1 MTTYNRSGNKWR
13 VNELLAL
20 QREYQLL
27 EMSVQ
32 EIAAKHER
40 GVKAILFK
48 LDAEGFIS
56 NWGDARGYSEWE
68 NETYI
73 SESTCVDDVSDVISD
88 VDKLNGRV
96 CHLETSVEEI
106 SGYVKEML
114 NCLATNNKQFSR
126 TLRHSSAF
134 A

>member
-27 EMSVQ
+27 EMSIQ
-32 EIAAKHER
+32 EIALKHER
-40 GVKAILFK
+40 GVKAILFR
-48 LDAEGFIS
+48 LDTEGFIS

-68 NETYI
+68 NETHITDSSIVDDI
-73 SESTCVDDVSDVISD
+73 SE
-88 VDKLNGRV
+88 VDKLTDRV
-96 CHLETSVEEI
+96 WHLETSVEEI
-106 SGYVKEML
+106 SGHVKEML
-114 NCLATNNKQFSR
+114 NCLASSNKQFSS
-126 TLRHSSAF
+126 TLKRSSAF

>member
-20 QREYQLL
+20 QREYELL
-27 EMSVQ
+27 EMSIQ

-40 GVKAILFK
+40 SVNAILFK
-48 LDAEGFIS
+48 LTDEGFIS
-56 NWGDARGYSEWE
+56 DWGEARGYSEFDQSPE
-68 NETYI
+68 NSSAE
-73 SESTCVDDVSDVISD
+73 DDVSE
-88 VDKLNGRV
+88 VDKLTDRV
-96 CHLETSVEEI
+96 WHLETSVEEI

-114 NCLATNNKQFSR
+114 ACLASSNKQFSR
-126 TLRHSSAF
+126 TLKQSSAF

>member
-27 EMSVQ
+27 ELSIQ
-32 EIAAKHER
+32 EIASKHGR
-40 GVKAILFK
+40 SVKAILFK

-56 NWGDARGYSEWE
+56 DWGDAKGYSEFNQCLE
-68 NETYI
+68 N
-73 SESTCVDDVSDVISD
+73 SSAGDDVSE
-88 VDKLNGRV
+88 VDKLNDRV
-96 CHLETSVEEI
+96 WHLETSVEEI
-106 SGYVKEML
+106 SGHVKEML
-114 NCLATNNKQFSR
+114 NCLAANNKQFSR
-126 TLRHSSAF
+126 TLKHSSSF

>member
-1 MTTYNRSGNKWR
+1 MTTYNRSGNKWG

-27 EMSVQ
+27 EMSIQ
-32 EIAAKHER
+32 EISVKHER
-40 GVKAILFK
+40 GVKAILFR
-48 LDAEGFIS
+48 LDTEGFIS

-68 NETYI
+68 NCTHI
-73 SESTCVDDVSDVISD
+73 SDSSVDDVSE
-88 VDKLNGRV
+88 VDKLNDRV
-96 CHLETSVEEI
+96 WHLETSVEEI
-106 SGYVKEML
+106 SGHVKDML

-126 TLRHSSAF
+126 TLKHSPTF